1 MAGQRCSSS
10 EFQGF
15 SVPAAAAAVRAWAAS
30 ASQQFSVSAFERCC
44 CPGVGACPASAPQQ
58 FRVSEFQRLRVAA
71 AAAAGRGWAALQQ
84 FRVSE
89 FQRLSVASA
98 AAAGRGWAAL
108 QQFSVSEIKRLS
120 VAAAAA
126 AGRGWAALQQF
137 RVSGLQRS
145 RCGGRG
151 ACLGS
156 VSVAALRLGSVQQ
169 FQSAF
174 KRSRLRRRRCVAGQR
189 CSSSEFQSLSV
200 SSCCGGGAWLGSV
213 AAVQSFRVSAFPL
226 RRPRCVPGQR
236 QRRSSSVF
244 QRLSVAAAAAAVRGW
259 AALQQFR
266 VSEFQRLSVAAA
278 AAAGR
283 GWAALQQFR
292 VSGFSVPAA
301 AAAVRAWAASASQ
314 QFSVSA
320 FERCCC
326 PVSVRGWAAL
336 QQFRVSAFK
345 RSSCCG
351 GGAWLGSVAAVQSF
365 RASAFPLLRPRCVP
379 GQRQRRSSSVFQRLS
394 VAAAL
399 VSEPAQRQRRSSS
412 EFQSFSG

>member
-58 FRVSEFQRLRVAA
+58 FRVSEFQRLSVAAAAAAGRGWAALQQFSVSEFKRLRVAA

-108 QQFSVSEIKRLS
+108 QQFSVSEIKRLT
-120 VAAAAA
+120 
-126 AGRGWAALQQF
+126 
-137 RVSGLQRS
+137 
-145 RCGGRG
+145 
-151 ACLGS
+151 
-156 VSVAALRLGSVQQ
+156 
-169 FQSAF
+169 F
-174 KRSRLRRRRCVAGQR
+174 KRSSWCVP
-189 CSSSEFQSLSV
+189 CSSSEFQ
-200 SSCCGGGAWLGSV
+200 
-213 AAVQSFRVSAFPL
+213 
-226 RRPRCVPGQR
+226 
-236 QRRSSSVF
+236 
-244 QRLSVAAAAAAVRGW
+244 
-259 AALQQFR
+259 
-266 VSEFQRLSVAAA
+266 
-278 AAAGR
+278 
-283 GWAALQQFR
+283 
-292 VSGFSVPAA
+292 GFSVPAA

-320 FERCCC
+320 LFVGACLE
-326 PVSVRGWAAL
+326 
-336 QQFRVSAFK
+336 

-351 GGAWLGSVAAVQSF
+351 GGAWLGNVAAVQSF
-365 RASAFPLLRPRCVP
+365 RASAFPLRRPRCVP

-412 EFQSFSG
+412 EFQSFRV

>member
-58 FRVSEFQRLRVAA
+58 FRVSEFQRLSVAAAAAAGRGWAALQQFSVSEFKRLRVAA

-156 VSVAALRLGSVQQ
+156 VSVAA
-169 FQSAF
+169 
-174 KRSRLRRRRCVAGQR
+174 
-189 CSSSEFQSLSV
+189 
-200 SSCCGGGAWLGSV
+200 
-213 AAVQSFRVSAFPL
+213 AFPL

-236 QRRSSSVF
+236 SVF
-244 QRLSVAAAAAAVRGW
+244 QRLSVG
-259 AALQQFR
+259 
-266 VSEFQRLSVAAA
+266 
-278 AAAGR
+278 
-283 GWAALQQFR
+283 
-292 VSGFSVPAA
+292 
-301 AAAVRAWAASASQ
+301 
-314 QFSVSA
+314 
-320 FERCCC
+320 
-326 PVSVRGWAAL
+326 
-336 QQFRVSAFK
+336 
-345 RSSCCG
+345 
-351 GGAWLGSVAAVQSF
+351 
-365 RASAFPLLRPRCVP
+365 
-379 GQRQRRSSSVFQRLS
+379 
-394 VAAAL
+394 AAL

-412 EFQSFSG
+412 EFQSFRV